1 MFNRKNPS
9 MNQFKPMTPSKPIAP
24 MNNYAKAAKPMS
36 LSNNFA
42 KPIPSMVNTKS
53 SMNAMQSFKSP
64 SLSKLPTKSM
74 NTFSSASIPKY
85 RGK

>member
-9 MNQFKPMTPSKPIAP
+9 SNQFKPMTPAKPITP
-24 MNNYAKAAKPMS
+24 VNNYAKSMQPIS
-36 LSNNFA
+36 SSNNFA
-42 KPIPSMVNTKS
+42 KPMPPMVNTRS

-64 SLSKLPTKSM
+64 TLSKLPAKSM
-74 NTFSSASIPKY
+74 NTFSRSSIPKF